1 MTLWEMLSQARD
13 AALEIRRIEMET
25 DERIGSIGV
34 GARSYEA
41 HGALGS
47 VLDPMRKVDELIDW
61 QSGQIDSAGLVGQ
74 IEDASEIV
82 SGIRASGDG
91 MAAEIALR
99 YFVRAEPMTKIA
111 ADVKG
116 RSDATA
122 EMDDAAAAALMLR
135 ALEKSL
141 CYWDEIGIARLR
153 EIGNQNRKSE
163 IKIGNQNKKSEIKI
177 RREAEMGDYEGKYV
191 RLTEAI
197 DGAEGIEVGDVFYK
211 DRTGVDLTQPHGWE
225 FDVWVRVE
233 DGRRFKLPKDARSH
247 FEVVE
252 DMG

>member
-1 MTLWEMLSQARD
+1 MMDESLSEIIPTSLLRATIHKRMGKINRALVSSQQEDEMTIWEMLSQARD

-61 QSGQIDSAGLVGQ
+61 QSGQIDSSGLVGQ
-74 IEDASEIV
+74 IEDAAEIV
-82 SGIRASGDG
+82 SGIRASGDE

-99 YFVRAEPMTKIA
+99 YFVRAEPMPKIA

-122 EMDDAAAAALMLR
+122 EMDDAAAAAVMLK

-153 EIGNQNRKSE
+153 EIGNQKSE
-163 IKIGNQNKKSEIKI
+163 IGNQNRKSKSEIRNRNQKS
-177 RREAEMGDYEGKYV
+177 KS
-191 RLTEAI
+191 
-197 DGAEGIEVGDVFYK
+197 
-211 DRTGVDLTQPHGWE
+211 
-225 FDVWVRVE
+225 
-233 DGRRFKLPKDARSH
+233 DGRQKWETTRGST
-247 FEVVE
+247 
-252 DMG
+252 